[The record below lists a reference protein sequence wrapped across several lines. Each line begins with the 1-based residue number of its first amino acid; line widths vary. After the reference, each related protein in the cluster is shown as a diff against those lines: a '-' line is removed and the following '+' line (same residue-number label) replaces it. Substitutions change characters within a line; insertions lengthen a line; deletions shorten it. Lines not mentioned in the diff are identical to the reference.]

1 MEKDVV
7 ETVDTSAPTNN
18 EQNEDLCIAVEL
30 DDTGGD
36 GDRDKGPVLIQF

>member
-7 ETVDTSAPTNN
+7 KTIDTSAPTND

-36 GDRDKGPVLIQF
+36 GDGDKGLVIIQF